1 MKALLSEIDLSRK
14 QIKKEQGRIIN
25 KIDSLIA
32 DAVST
37 KQEIETSLTDVKAVN
52 QELVRCVKRG
62 QENFKKVV
70 NLNKNY
76 YDVLSRQSKSITST
90 FEERQ
95 DAFRTEKTQR
105 QRQELPKDLDSLF
118 FPEIATFDKDLVN
131 ELITEHM
138 VLDDPNS
145 LAEVIKKFQSETGC
159 QIGEEL
165 IAKQRNLRRIVPPL
179 LPREGTTAD
188 LINIDLA
195 LEWLQRQNPKSAQS
209 ATTKQGNRS
218 PE

>member
-37 KQEIETSLTDVKAVN
+37 KQEIEASLTDVKAVN

-105 QRQELPKDLDSLF
+105 KRQELPKDLDSLF

-145 LAEVIKKFQSETGC
+145 LAEVI
-159 QIGEEL
+159 
-165 IAKQRNLRRIVPPL
+165 
-179 LPREGTTAD
+179 
-188 LINIDLA
+188 
-195 LEWLQRQNPKSAQS
+195 
-209 ATTKQGNRS
+209 
-218 PE
+218 